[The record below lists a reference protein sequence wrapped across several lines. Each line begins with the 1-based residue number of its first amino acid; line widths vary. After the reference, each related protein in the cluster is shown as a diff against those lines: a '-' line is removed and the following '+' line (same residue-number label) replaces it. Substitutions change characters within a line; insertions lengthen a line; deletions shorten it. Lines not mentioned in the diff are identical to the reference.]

1 MENEIKKMQEEVNKR
16 TLVEEKALNLMAE
29 LKFTEANELLNTL
42 NESDK
47 VLKKMLV

>member
-1 MENEIKKMQEEVNKR
+1 MEELKKMQKELNER
-16 TLVEEKALNLMAE
+16 TKIEEKAVKLMGE
-29 LKFTEANELLNTL
+29 LKFAEANELLNTL

>member
-1 MENEIKKMQEEVNKR
+1 MEELKKMQQELNKR

-29 LKFTEANELLNTL
+29 LKFDEANELLNTL

-47 VLKKMLV
+47 FLKKMLA